1 MIHSA
6 CLSGS
11 RKKEE
16 EGNWGE
22 GREER
27 KQHRGE
33 RLQNKQAE
41 TEGKHES

>member
-16 EGNWGE
+16 EGNWRG
-22 GREER
+22 G
-27 KQHRGE
+27 GE

-41 TEGKHES
+41 TEEKHGSQKAREQS